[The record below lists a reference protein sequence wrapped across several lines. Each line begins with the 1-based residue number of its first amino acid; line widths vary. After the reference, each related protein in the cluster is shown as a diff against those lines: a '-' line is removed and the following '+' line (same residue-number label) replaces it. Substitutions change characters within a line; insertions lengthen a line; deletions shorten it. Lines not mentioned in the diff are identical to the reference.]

1 MNDQAEQLRQIIK
14 EYPPSQNTSHKSAR
28 IITVTS
34 GKGGVGKS
42 NTVVNMALS
51 LKELG
56 QEVVILDAD
65 LGLANIEVLLGV
77 IPNYNLSHLLDGS
90 KNIEE
95 IIEQNDD
102 GIKFIS
108 GGSGINELMF
118 LTKEN
123 ITQFAQNIS
132 QLEKVADYIL
142 IDTSAGITDAVLSF
156 CRLAHEIIFITTPE
170 PTSITDAYALI
181 KTFQASSGIDLPEIK
196 ILVNKAETKL
206 EAQQV
211 YTKLESVCKHFLKI
225 KIDYLGHVLFD
236 YNVMKAAKLQ
246 EPICKSF
253 PRTSASR
260 AYKEIAKKLVELPLD
275 QASIPEKN
283 SLFKQV
289 LNMFSRRD

>member
-1 MNDQAEQLRQIIK
+1 MNDQAAQLREIIK
-14 EYPPSQNTSHKSAR
+14 RQPQNDNNADLSAK

-42 NTVVNMALS
+42 NTVVNIALS

-56 QEVVILDAD
+56 KKVVILDAD

-77 IPNYNLSHLLDGS
+77 IPRYNLSHILNGQKTIHDV
-90 KNIEE
+90 IEE
-95 IIEQNDD
+95 NSD
-102 GIKFIS
+102 GVKFIS

-118 LTKEN
+118 LSKEQ
-123 ITQFAQNIS
+123 IMQFANNIS
-132 QLEKVADYIL
+132 ELEKTADFIL

-181 KTFQASSGIDLPEIK
+181 KTFKSNSGVASPQIK
-196 ILVNKAETKL
+196 ILVNKTETNSEAKQVFTKL
-206 EAQQV
+206 S
-211 YTKLESVCKHFLKI
+211 SVCKHFLQMD
-225 KIDYLGHVLFD
+225 IDYLGHILFD

-246 EPICKSF
+246 EPICKCF
-253 PRTSASR
+253 PRSHASLS
-260 AYKEIAKKLVELPLD
+260 YKAIAKTLAQEMSEEKN
-275 QASIPEKN
+275 IPEKK

-289 LNMFSRRD
+289 LNMFSKR

>member
-1 MNDQAEQLRQIIK
+1 MNDQAKRLRQIIK
-14 EYPPSQNTSHKSAR
+14 EHPPSKNTSGKLAK

-56 QEVVILDAD
+56 KEVVILDAD
-65 LGLANIEVLLGV
+65 LGLANIEILLGV
-77 IPNYNLSHLLDGS
+77 IPNYNLSHLLNGS
-90 KNIEE
+90 KSIEE
-95 IIEQNDD
+95 IIEQNED

-123 ITQFAQNIS
+123 ITQFASNIS
-132 QLEKVADYIL
+132 HLEKQADFIL

-181 KTFQASSGIDLPEIK
+181 KTLQSKSNIELPEIK
-196 ILVNKAETKL
+196 ILVNKAESRSEAEQVHDKL
-206 EAQQV
+206 AN
-211 YTKLESVCKHFLKI
+211 VCKHFLNI
-225 KIDYLGHVLFD
+225 NIGYLGHILFD

-246 EPICKSF
+246 EPICKRF
-253 PRTSASR
+253 PRSSASR
-260 AYKEIAKKLVELPLD
+260 AYKAIAKDLIELPSEQGSLT
-275 QASIPEKN
+275 EKN
-283 SLFKQV
+283 SIFKQV
-289 LNMFSRRD
+289 LNMFARRE